1 MDWIEKQI
9 NDDTVFPSQVGQY
22 ILYVCVCSV
31 YMFVRVYECCVST
44 LINHDVVL
52 PS

>member
-31 YMFVRVYECCVST
+31 YMFVRVYECCVCMC
-44 LINHDVVL
+44 VVL
-52 PS
+52 CVYIN